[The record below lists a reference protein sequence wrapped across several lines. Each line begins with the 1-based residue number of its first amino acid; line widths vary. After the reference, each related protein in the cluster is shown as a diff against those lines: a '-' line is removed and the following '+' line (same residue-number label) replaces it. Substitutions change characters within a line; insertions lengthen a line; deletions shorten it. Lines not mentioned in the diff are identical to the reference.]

1 MWVMAQVPPCEAVTP
16 SKAIL
21 FQRTVFSL
29 GTFRCSARTGWGFSW
44 SFRMCC
50 DILQGSRGDKQQSG
64 GPPGEAGVPP
74 GSFGSLG
81 RLGPTAHSGPQVQG
95 VPTGPGAAGQRDP
108 VETVV
113 PLTGV
118 PATVAWRTG
127 RVGAGR
133 PHDSCIV
140 WH

>member
-1 MWVMAQVPPCEAVTP
+1 
-16 SKAIL
+16 
-21 FQRTVFSL
+21 
-29 GTFRCSARTGWGFSW
+29 
-44 SFRMCC
+44 MCC

-74 GSFGSLG
+74 GSLGSLG

-113 PLTGV
+113 PLTEV
-118 PATVAWRTG
+118 PATAAWRTG
-127 RVGAGR
+127 RVGAGA
-133 PHDSCIV
+133 SS
-140 WH
+140 